1 MLDESINRGKLV
13 LLPEISGIQENKSRV
28 IEKIIDYI
36 TLISKYA
43 TRMKESK
50 KIAIIMYHSSRFVY
64 KKIILCSIVTH
75 CFFFFIEIKLK

>member
-50 KIAIIMYHSSRFVY
+50 KMDCNYCTSLVAVRI
-64 KKIILCSIVTH
+64 
-75 CFFFFIEIKLK
+75 

>member
-13 LLPEISGIQENKSRV
+13 LLPEISGIHEKKSRV

-43 TRMKESK
+43 TRMKENGLLLLY
-50 KIAIIMYHSSRFVY
+50 ITRRG
-64 KKIILCSIVTH
+64 
-75 CFFFFIEIKLK
+75 